1 MNVLDAAY
9 NVVHDQP
16 GGASPLSVRLG
27 KGQHV
32 LGAEL
37 AARGHAKLGLV
48 DAVKISQMT
57 GDLRIL
63 FAFAEECGQLCVPL
77 PQAADVGAD
86 DVLRA
91 LAEASREFAELCTEV
106 CRSMADG
113 QITDTE
119 MDRFER
125 ERGEL
130 MAGLHLLGER
140 MRAVNQSSKAQ
151 AGGSR

>member
-37 AARGHAKLGLV
+37 AGRGTAKLGLV
-48 DAVKISQMT
+48 DSVKITQMT

-77 PQAADVGAD
+77 PQVVEVEAD

-91 LAEASREFAELCTEV
+91 LAEASHEFAELCGEV
-106 CRSMADG
+106 CKSMADG
-113 QITDTE
+113 QISDNE
-119 MDRFER
+119 LDRIER
-125 ERGEL
+125 ERSEL
-130 MAGLHLLGER
+130 MAGLHCLGER
-140 MRAVNQSSKAQ
+140 LRARNLASKSRER
-151 AGGSR
+151 GGV

>member
-37 AARGHAKLGLV
+37 AGRGSAKLGLV
-48 DAVKISQMT
+48 DSVKISQMT

-77 PQAADVGAD
+77 PQVVDVGGG

-106 CRSMADG
+106 CSSMTDG
-113 QITDTE
+113 RISDNE
-119 MDRFER
+119 LDRFER

-130 MAGLHLLGER
+130 MAGLHCLGER
-140 MRAVNQSSKAQ
+140 MRALNLASKPQ
-151 AGGSR
+151 NRGGI